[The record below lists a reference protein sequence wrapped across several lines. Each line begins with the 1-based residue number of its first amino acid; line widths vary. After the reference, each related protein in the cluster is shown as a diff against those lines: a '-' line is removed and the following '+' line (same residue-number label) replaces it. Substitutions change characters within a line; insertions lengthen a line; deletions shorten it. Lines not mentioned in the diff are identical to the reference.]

1 MVNKYDSIIHKN
13 VPLANRGAGFR
24 EAFSQLGGLRAL
36 LDLPFMALT
45 ASAPPLVQSEI
56 SSSLFLV
63 DPVMVLGDLDRKNIY
78 ISASPIKS
86 LNVGV
91 YFSYRFLV

>member
-1 MVNKYDSIIHKN
+1 MVISY
-13 VPLANRGAGFR
+13 VLFANRGADFR
-24 EAFSQLGGLRAL
+24 EAFRQLGGLRAL
-36 LDLPFMALT
+36 FDLPFMALT
-45 ASAPPLVQSEI
+45 ASAPPSVQSEI

-63 DPVMVLGDLDRKNIY
+63 DPVVVLGDLDRKNIF

-91 YFSYRFLV
+91 